1 MKRIFI
7 LVMVAVLAFSFAGC
21 GRGPAKIEKNNGL
34 TIYTSFYPM
43 YFLASQIAGDKARV
57 ISLVPAGV
65 EPHDWE
71 PKPRTFAEL
80 QGADMFIYN
89 GAGMETWVENVLPT
103 LQKSGV
109 RIVEASKGLQLLPA
123 SPEAAAEG
131 NANLTYDPHVWVSPE
146 KYKQQAANIYKEICA
161 LDPANKEYYKA
172 NYDKLAKDLDK
183 LDSDFKQAAA
193 GFKSKV
199 FVVSHAAFG
208 YLAADYGLTQL
219 AIKGVSSE
227 AEPSPAKMGELARI
241 CRENNVKYV
250 FFESL
255 VSPKLSQTLAN
266 EVGAGI
272 LVLNN
277 AEGVTEEEA
286 KQGKNY
292 ITIMYQNLEN
302 LKKAL
307 M

>member
-1 MKRIFI
+1 
-7 LVMVAVLAFSFAGC
+7 
-21 GRGPAKIEKNNGL
+21 
-34 TIYTSFYPM
+34 
-43 YFLASQIAGDKARV
+43 
-57 ISLVPAGV
+57 
-65 EPHDWE
+65 
-71 PKPRTFAEL
+71 
-80 QGADMFIYN
+80 MFIYN
-89 GAGMETWVENVLPT
+89 GAGMETWVKGVLPT
-103 LQKSGV
+103 LQQSKV

-123 SPEAAAEG
+123 SQEAAAEG
-131 NANLTYDPHVWVSPE
+131 NANMTYDPHVWVSPE
-146 KYKQQAANIYKEICA
+146 KYKQQASNVYNELVA
-161 LDPANKEYYKA
+161 LDPANKDYYKA

-199 FVVSHAAFG
+199 FIVSHSAFG

-219 AIKGVSSE
+219 AIRGVTPE
-227 AEPSPAKMGELARI
+227 AEPSLAKLAELVQV
-241 CRENNVKYV
+241 CRENNVKYI

-266 EVGAGI
+266 EVGAGV
-272 LVLNN
+272 LVLNT
-277 AEGVTEEEA
+277 AEGVTDEEA

-292 ITIMYQNLEN
+292 IIIMYQNLEN